1 MKKYIKSSEYI
12 PSENIRNKFHDIYEF
27 VEYLISRGECKLKD
41 WITIIDTLKEENIQS
56 LDSPWVLM
64 EGTSG
69 DLYGVEINGALY
81 ILYYIQPWDVELVPE
96 PLFDI
101 DSFYEDLNNN
111 L

>member
-1 MKKYIKSSEYI
+1 
-12 PSENIRNKFHDIYEF
+12 
-27 VEYLISRGECKLKD
+27 
-41 WITIIDTLKEENIQS
+41 
-56 LDSPWVLM
+56 M